1 MTDRL
6 DPETVAAARGW
17 KPPDGGAQL
26 LDDLAA
32 FVRRYVVVTDAQAS
46 TLALWIVHT
55 WAIDAA
61 GSTPYLSVTSAEKR
75 SGKTRLLDV
84 LRLLCRDPL
93 PAANVSEAALFR
105 SLGDRPRTLLL
116 DEIDAIFGPK
126 ARDREDLRAMLN
138 AGYRRGTPVLRCVG
152 DGSKQR
158 VEPFEVFGAKA
169 LAGIGDL
176 PDTLADRSLPVRLN
190 RRGPGETVAPLREN
204 RPPADAATLRG
215 RVQRFAEEH
224 DDALADAEPE
234 LPAELDDRAQD
245 AVEPLL
251 AIADLAGGE
260 WPHRARRAFVELRR
274 GDDASADESL
284 GVRLLADIRAAF
296 AHDDADRLSTSE
308 LIERLATDD
317 DSPWA
322 DWHGAHVKPR
332 TLSTILRPYG
342 IRSRTVRLD
351 DGTTP
356 KGYRRDQF
364 EDAWTRYLAPPSQEA
379 PLSATSA
386 TTAYPSSSDSEPVAD
401 TAASVADTAASVADT
416 VEPGTPH
423 ESSDVAD
430 VAVRPPFSEREG
442 AESPVEPL
450 MLLDDDE
457 YERLRRKLHGLDGKA
472 A

>member
-6 DPETVAAARGW
+6 TPEAVAAAHGW
-17 KPPDGGAQL
+17 KPPDDAAGL
-26 LDDLAA
+26 LDELAG
-32 FVRRYVVVTDAQAS
+32 FVRRYVVVTPAQADA
-46 TLALWIVHT
+46 LALWIVHT

-116 DEIDAIFGPK
+116 DEVDAIFGPK

-152 DGSKQR
+152 DGSRQR
-158 VEPFEVFGAKA
+158 VESFEVFGAKA

-176 PDTLADRSLPVRLN
+176 PDTLADRSLPIRLK
-190 RRGPGETVAPLREN
+190 RRGPGESVSSLREN
-204 RPPADAATLRG
+204 RPPPEAASLRE
-215 RVQRFAEEH
+215 RTEAFAEEH
-224 DDALADAEPE
+224 DERLADVEPE

-251 AIADLAGGE
+251 AIADLAGGD
-260 WPHRARRAFVELRR
+260 WPERARRAFVELRR

-284 GVRLLADIRAAF
+284 GVRLLGDVHAAF
-296 AHDDADRLSTSE
+296 ALDDADKLSTVE
-308 LIERLATDD
+308 LIERLAADD

-356 KGYRRDQF
+356 KGYHREQF
-364 EDAWTRYLAPPSQEA
+364 LDTWARYLRSPSQEGG
-379 PLSATSA
+379 LSA
-386 TTAYPSSSDSEPVAD
+386 TTATTVYPSAPAASSVAD
-401 TAASVADTAASVADT
+401 TSASVADS
-416 VEPGTPH
+416 VEPEIPH

-430 VAVRPPFSEREG
+430 VADRPPFSEGVADE
-442 AESPVEPL
+442 AP

-457 YERLRRKLHGLDGKA
+457 YERLLRKFPDLDGEA